1 MITIF
6 GSDSIFLGVT
16 LLSLLIIFS
25 LLFYLTIKVFHT
37 NSFYLSNFYYGIIVI
52 ILLMNWIFIIKGF
65 VYSLVYIKNL
75 IFLSIGLMYFILNF
89 IITDKLSYTNFKSR
103 TKERTIETLVLTSW
117 IVGLIFLIL
126 SSIKYQ

>member
-6 GSDSIFLGVT
+6 GSDSIFLGIT

-25 LLFYLTIKVFHT
+25 LLFYLTIKVLHA
-37 NSFYLSNFYYGIIVI
+37 NYFYLSNFYYGIIVI

-65 VYSLVYIKNL
+65 AYSLVYIKNL
-75 IFLSIGLMYFILNF
+75 IFLSIGLMYFIFNF

-126 SSIKYQ
+126 SSIKY

>member
-37 NSFYLSNFYYGIIVI
+37 NNFYLSNFYYVIIVI

-126 SSIKYQ
+126 SSIKY

>member
-37 NSFYLSNFYYGIIVI
+37 NNFYLSNFYYVIIVI
-52 ILLMNWIFIIKGF
+52 ILLINWIFIIKGF
-65 VYSLVYIKNL
+65 AYSIVYIKN
-75 IFLSIGLMYFILNF
+75 
-89 IITDKLSYTNFKSR
+89 
-103 TKERTIETLVLTSW
+103 
-117 IVGLIFLIL
+117 
-126 SSIKYQ
+126 

>member
-65 VYSLVYIKNL
+65 AYSIVYIKNL

-126 SSIKYQ
+126 SSIKY

>member
-126 SSIKYQ
+126 SSIKY

>member
-75 IFLSIGLMYFILNF
+75 IFLSIGLMYFIFNF

-103 TKERTIETLVLTSW
+103 TKERIIETLVLTSW

-126 SSIKYQ
+126 SSIKY

>member
-37 NSFYLSNFYYGIIVI
+37 NNFYYGIIAI

-65 VYSLVYIKNL
+65 AYSIVYIKNL
-75 IFLSIGLMYFILNF
+75 IFLSIGLMYFIFNF

-126 SSIKYQ
+126 SSIKY